1 VRVTVGSLEHIG
13 PWTEEDFFALDETTV
28 RIELLDGS
36 LIVSPAPSG
45 PHQQVARRL
54 ANGLELAANA
64 AGLSVI
70 EAVNVRLRPGRIA
83 IPDVVVSDDD
93 RKTIFE
99 AAEIELV
106 AEVVSPGNAA
116 ADRVVKMQLYAL
128 AGIRWYLLAE
138 VDPVELR
145 LFRLDNGYYV
155 EHAAARSGDILRL
168 TEPFPLELATTGLL
182 PGRERS
188 GGSR

>member
-1 VRVTVGSLEHIG
+1 VTVAVLAHVG
-13 PWTEEDFFALDETTV
+13 PWSEDDYFALDEAPD

-45 PHQQVARRL
+45 PHQQLARRL
-54 ANGLELAANA
+54 ANALEAGAERKGLVA
-64 AGLSVI
+64 V

-83 IPDVVVSDDD
+83 IPDVVVAHDD
-93 RKTIFE
+93 RRSVFE

-128 AGIRWYLLAE
+128 AGIRWYLLAQIE
-138 VDPVELR
+138 PVELR
-145 LFRLDNGYYV
+145 LLRLDGTHYV
-155 EHAAARSGDILRL
+155 KHAVTGPGATLRL
-168 TEPFPLELATTGLL
+168 TEPIEIELDPVRLL
-182 PGRERS
+182 SGRS
-188 GGSR
+188 GTR